1 MFHNEELKEIRMKN
15 ASSYRTMIHSIT
27 VILILFQIVSINPNS
42 VLAQAQYVTP
52 DSTGNITFTPG
63 LRIQTRYTYDQED
76 KNNDI
81 FIRRLRL
88 KGKGKVFDLGN
99 YYFEVKIDNA
109 GRFNIQPRAQVE
121 NAWINFPVNPD
132 LAIRVGLYD
141 MVFSRN
147 ALTSDSKLLLMDR
160 SLIKGALT
168 VLGINDNTVGVL
180 VHGRPLGGHL
190 SYGFGIFD
198 NLGFEVAGSEEVL
211 VRKADGAMTSG
222 RLVYDFLDPAPSGGY
237 GDYKSSYIGKGQRL
251 SFGANVAY
259 LSKARIGEMEFDLL
273 AWGVDLFFNTGPV
286 TVEAEYDNY
295 KENNTNGEGEDLV
308 GGGWY
313 AQAGYLLF
321 SVVELAAR
329 YQELDANDNDDSDK
343 LQWTSMGLN
352 YYIRGHNLKIQAEY
366 IFKNEQGD
374 KKISNDLF
382 QLQLQFDF

>member
-1 MFHNEELKEIRMKN
+1 
-15 ASSYRTMIHSIT
+15 MIF
-27 VILILFQIVSINPNS
+27 LILS
-42 VLAQAQYVTP
+42 VDLHTLKAQSQYVTP

-88 KGKGKVFDLGN
+88 KGKGKVFDLAK

-109 GRFNIQPRAQVE
+109 GRFNRQPRAQVE
-121 NAWINFPVNPD
+121 NAWLNFPVNSD
-132 LAIRVGLYD
+132 LAFRVGLYD

-168 VLGINDNTVGVL
+168 VLGLADNTVGVL
-180 VHGRPLGGHL
+180 VHGRPLGGKFT
-190 SYGFGIFD
+190 YGFGIFD
-198 NLGFEVAGSEEVL
+198 NIGFEVAESEGNL
-211 VRKADGAMTSG
+211 ARQADGGMISG
-222 RLVYDFLDPAPSGGY
+222 RVVYDFLDPAPVGGY
-237 GDYKSSYIGKGQRL
+237 GDYKSSYIGQGQRL
-251 SFGANVAY
+251 SIAANGAY
-259 LSKARIGEMEFDLL
+259 LSKARIGDSEFDLF
-273 AWGVDLFFNTGPV
+273 AWGVDLFFNNGPV
-286 TVEAEYDNY
+286 TLEAEYDSY
-295 KENNTNGEGEDLV
+295 KEDVKNGGTPDIV
-308 GGGWY
+308 GNGWY

-343 LQWTSMGLN
+343 LQWTSVGLN

-366 IFKNEQGD
+366 ILKKEQGENS
-374 KKISNDLF
+374 INNDLF
-382 QLQLQFDF
+382 QVQLQFDY